1 MIPVL
6 LHIVTGMVNNASL
19 IMYST
24 MVDYILNL
32 VVAVVVVVVAASS
45 WVFAF

>member
-32 VVAVVVVVVAASS
+32 VVAVVVVVAASS